1 MNPDSPVVLGLSGGY
16 ATGKTSTANALAPK
30 GRILQPGQQHDM
42 NIFWDHFYFAMPLY
56 RMASAARDMQGPQS
70 RDRLK
75 YEIHNTLIEAF
86 NGNPLYGAPG
96 YEQLIQMV
104 DEIAR
109 IPVPEEAKPREFLQ
123 KAGTDIGRAYDTD
136 IWVKWMRREVMQKF
150 IAFQWEHRET
160 DPCCDH
166 ECQNPALD
174 VVPPYYGVVLSDCR
188 FDNEVDFVNSFENSV
203 MILFLAGEDKVLEL
217 DGKRGNP
224 TMTPEQAAHA
234 SEQGLANVDDS
245 AYDAIIDISDF
256 DLEQQVAATKQ
267 VVRDKLGV

>member
-1 MNPDSPVVLGLSGGY
+1 MNPDLPVVLGLAGGY

-30 GRILQPGQQHDM
+30 GRILQPGQKHDM

-70 RDRLK
+70 LDRLK
-75 YEIHNTLIEAF
+75 YEVHNTLIEAF

-96 YEQLIQMV
+96 YAELVSMV
-104 DEIAR
+104 EGIAH

-123 KAGTDIGRAYDTD
+123 KVGTDIGRAYDPD

-150 IAFQWEHRET
+150 TAFQWEHREL

-166 ECQNPALD
+166 DCGNPALD
-174 VVPPYYGVVLSDCR
+174 SVPPRYGVVLSDCR
-188 FDNEVDFVNSFENSV
+188 FDNEVGFVNSFENSV
-203 MILFLAGEDKVLEL
+203 MIKFTAEDDRVSEL
-217 DGKRGNP
+217 DGKRGNT
-224 TMTPEQAAHA
+224 TMTPEQAGHA
-234 SEQGLANVDDS
+234 SEKGLTSVDDS
-245 AYDAIIDISDF
+245 AYDAIIDISSL